1 MKKSLI
7 LALLVVTS
15 LVTIAQQ
22 RKVDSLVLQMT
33 SDTARVFHSLRL
45 LQENLNMK
53 TETGKTLYENI
64 VSPFLGNAK
73 FVPNPEFVGTKSKEI
88 VKPKDNKLNLKFK

>member
-15 LVTIAQQ
+15 IVTMAQQ

-53 TETGKTLYENI
+53 TEIGKTLYEII
-64 VSPFLGNAK
+64 VTPFLGNAK
-73 FVPNPEFVGTKSKEI
+73 FVPNPEFVGTRPKEVI
-88 VKPKDNKLNLKFK
+88 KPKDNKTKP

>member
-7 LALLVVTS
+7 LALLIVISFITM
-15 LVTIAQQ
+15 AQQ

-33 SDTARVFHSLRL
+33 NDTARVFHSLRL

-64 VSPFLGNAK
+64 VAPFLGNAK
-73 FVPNPEFVGTKSKEI
+73 FVPNPEFIGAKSKEV
-88 VKPKDNKLNLKFK
+88 VKPKETKK

>member
-1 MKKSLI
+1 MMKSLI

-15 LVTIAQQ
+15 IVTMAQQ

-53 TETGKTLYENI
+53 TEIGKTLYEII
-64 VSPFLGNAK
+64 VTPFLGNAK
-73 FVPNPEFVGTKSKEI
+73 FVPNPEFVGTRPKEVI
-88 VKPKDNKLNLKFK
+88 KPKDNKTKP

>member
-7 LALLVVTS
+7 LALLIVTS
-15 LVTIAQQ
+15 LVTMAQQ

-45 LQENLNMK
+45 LQENLNIK
-53 TETGKTLYENI
+53 TETGKTLYESI
-64 VSPFLGNAK
+64 VAPFLGNAK
-73 FVPNPEFVGTKSKEI
+73 FVSNPEFVGTKPKEI
-88 VKPKDNKLNLKFK
+88 IKPKEIKNKS

>member
-7 LALLVVTS
+7 LALLIVTS
-15 LVTIAQQ
+15 LVTMAQQ
-22 RKVDSLVLQMT
+22 RKVDSLILQMT

-64 VSPFLGNAK
+64 VSSFLGNAK
-73 FVPNPEFVGTKSKEI
+73 FIPNPEFVGTKPKEI
-88 VKPKDNKLNLKFK
+88 IKPKEIKK

>member
-7 LALLVVTS
+7 LALLIVTS
-15 LVTIAQQ
+15 LVTMAQQ

-64 VSPFLGNAK
+64 VAPFLGNAK
-73 FVPNPEFVGTKSKEI
+73 FVSNPEFVGTKPKEI
-88 VKPKDNKLNLKFK
+88 IKPKEIKNKS

>member
-15 LVTIAQQ
+15 IVTMAQQ
-22 RKVDSLVLQMT
+22 RKVDSLTLQMT

-53 TETGKTLYENI
+53 TEIGKTLYEII
-64 VSPFLGNAK
+64 VTPFLGNAK
-73 FVPNPEFVGTKSKEI
+73 FVPNPEFIGTKPKEVI
-88 VKPKDNKLNLKFK
+88 KSKDNKTKP